1 MDTGT
6 GKSYIIMT
14 NRPKDPSLAVTERIR
29 AFLEERGARV
39 SVFADNEDAS
49 RLGLAADTDGAA
61 SCMIV
66 LGGDGTMLRAA
77 KETAFSRIPL
87 LGVNLG
93 TMGYLAEVEVASLE
107 EALERLL
114 RKDYRVE
121 ERMMLSGSV
130 RRGDGSRETAQLDA
144 LNDVTV
150 TRCGPMQV
158 VPLRIWVNGQ
168 MLSSYGADG
177 IVIAT
182 PTGSTGYSLAA
193 GGPILDSEMSAL
205 IITPVCP
212 FTLSNR
218 PLVLGANEVIT
229 MKVDEGQRTELML
242 TVDGQQYFELQE
254 GDDIIVEKSRSRALL
269 ISSGVRNYTQVLST
283 KLNWSGGM
291 HA

>member
-1 MDTGT
+1 M
-6 GKSYIIMT
+6 
-14 NRPKDPSLAVTERIR
+14 NRRRAVEVRNVVIVSNAWKENSMQVSQQIR
-29 AFLEERGARV
+29 AYLESRGIATSILVTRNLDEKFDISIRTDLLI
-39 SVFADNEDAS
+39 SV
-49 RLGLAADTDGAA
+49 
-61 SCMIV
+61 
-66 LGGDGTMLRAA
+66 GGDGTVLYCARLVQDLG
-77 KETAFSRIPL
+77 IPIL
-87 LGVNLG
+87 AVNLG
-93 TMGYLAEVEVASLE
+93 TFGFITEISCDEWQSSLDCL
-107 EALERLL
+107 LEGKEKISRRLML
-114 RKDYRVE
+114 KVSVMRNE
-121 ERMMLSGSV
+121 ERVFQCQGLNEAVVTSSGV
-130 RRGDGSRETAQLDA
+130 AK
-144 LNDVTV
+144 
-150 TRCGPMQV
+150 V
-158 VPLRIWVNGQ
+158 VNIDLYIGKTKAGTFR
-168 MLSSYGADG
+168 SDG
-177 IVIAT
+177 IIIAT

>member
-1 MDTGT
+1 M
-6 GKSYIIMT
+6 
-14 NRPKDPSLAVTERIR
+14 NRRRAVEVRNVVIVSNAWKENSMQVSQQIR
-29 AFLEERGARV
+29 AYLEGRGIATSILVTRNLDEKFDISIRTDLLI
-39 SVFADNEDAS
+39 SV
-49 RLGLAADTDGAA
+49 
-61 SCMIV
+61 
-66 LGGDGTMLRAA
+66 GGDGTVLYCARLVQDLG
-77 KETAFSRIPL
+77 IPIL
-87 LGVNLG
+87 AVNLG
-93 TMGYLAEVEVASLE
+93 TFGFITEISCDEWPSSLDCL
-107 EALERLL
+107 LEGKEKISRRLML
-114 RKDYRVE
+114 KVSVMRNE
-121 ERMMLSGSV
+121 ERVFQCQGLNEAVVTSSGV
-130 RRGDGSRETAQLDA
+130 AK
-144 LNDVTV
+144 
-150 TRCGPMQV
+150 V
-158 VPLRIWVNGQ
+158 VNIDLYIGKTKAGTFR
-168 MLSSYGADG
+168 SDG
-177 IVIAT
+177 IIIAT

>member
-1 MDTGT
+1 M
-6 GKSYIIMT
+6 
-14 NRPKDPSLAVTERIR
+14 NRRRAVEVRNVVIVSNEWKENSMQVSQQIR
-29 AFLEERGARV
+29 AYLEGRGIATSILVTRNLDEKFDISIRTDLLI
-39 SVFADNEDAS
+39 SV
-49 RLGLAADTDGAA
+49 
-61 SCMIV
+61 
-66 LGGDGTMLRAA
+66 GGDGTVLYCARLVQDLG
-77 KETAFSRIPL
+77 IPIL
-87 LGVNLG
+87 AVNLG
-93 TMGYLAEVEVASLE
+93 TFGFITEISCDEWQSSLDCL
-107 EALERLL
+107 LEGKEKISRRLML
-114 RKDYRVE
+114 KVSVMRNE
-121 ERMMLSGSV
+121 ERVFQCQGLNEAVVTSSGV
-130 RRGDGSRETAQLDA
+130 AK
-144 LNDVTV
+144 
-150 TRCGPMQV
+150 V
-158 VPLRIWVNGQ
+158 VNIDLYIGKTKAGTFR
-168 MLSSYGADG
+168 SDG
-177 IVIAT
+177 IIIAT

-254 GDDIIVEKSRSRALL
+254 GDGIIVEKSRSRALL

>member
-1 MDTGT
+1 MEVRNVVIVSNAW
-6 GKSYIIMT
+6 KENSMQV
-14 NRPKDPSLAVTERIR
+14 SQQIR
-29 AFLEERGARV
+29 AYLEGRGIATSILVTRNLDEKFEISIRTDLLI
-39 SVFADNEDAS
+39 SV
-49 RLGLAADTDGAA
+49 
-61 SCMIV
+61 
-66 LGGDGTMLRAA
+66 GGDGTVLYCARLVQDLG
-77 KETAFSRIPL
+77 IPIL
-87 LGVNLG
+87 AVNLG
-93 TMGYLAEVEVASLE
+93 TFGFITEISCDEWQSSLDCL
-107 EALERLL
+107 LEGKEKISRRLML
-114 RKDYRVE
+114 KVSVMRNE
-121 ERMMLSGSV
+121 ERVFQCQGLNEAVVTSSGVAKVVNIDLYIGKTKAGPFRS
-130 RRGDGSRETAQLDA
+130 DGL
-144 LNDVTV
+144 
-150 TRCGPMQV
+150 
-158 VPLRIWVNGQ
+158 I
-168 MLSSYGADG
+168 
-177 IVIAT
+177 IAT

>member
-1 MDTGT
+1 M
-6 GKSYIIMT
+6 
-14 NRPKDPSLAVTERIR
+14 NRRRAVEVRNVVIVSNAWKENSMQVSQQIR
-29 AFLEERGARV
+29 AYLEGRGIATSILVTRNLDEKFDISIRTDLLI
-39 SVFADNEDAS
+39 SV
-49 RLGLAADTDGAA
+49 
-61 SCMIV
+61 
-66 LGGDGTMLRAA
+66 GGDGTVLYCARLVQDLG
-77 KETAFSRIPL
+77 IPIL
-87 LGVNLG
+87 AVNLG
-93 TMGYLAEVEVASLE
+93 TFGFITEISCDEWQSSLDCLLE
-107 EALERLL
+107 EKEKISRRLML
-114 RKDYRVE
+114 KVSVMRNE
-121 ERMMLSGSV
+121 ERVFQCQGLNEAVVTSSGV
-130 RRGDGSRETAQLDA
+130 AK
-144 LNDVTV
+144 
-150 TRCGPMQV
+150 V
-158 VPLRIWVNGQ
+158 VNIDLYIGKTKAGTFR
-168 MLSSYGADG
+168 SDG
-177 IVIAT
+177 IIIAT

-229 MKVDEGQRTELML
+229 MKVDEGQRTEIML

>member
-1 MDTGT
+1 M
-6 GKSYIIMT
+6 
-14 NRPKDPSLAVTERIR
+14 NRRRAVEVRNVVIVSNEWKENSMQVSQQIR
-29 AFLEERGARV
+29 AYLEGRGIATSILVTRNLDEKFDISIRTDLLI
-39 SVFADNEDAS
+39 SV
-49 RLGLAADTDGAA
+49 
-61 SCMIV
+61 
-66 LGGDGTMLRAA
+66 GGDGTVLYCARLVQDLGIPIL
-77 KETAFSRIPL
+77 AF
-87 LGVNLG
+87 NLG
-93 TMGYLAEVEVASLE
+93 TFGFITEISCDEWQSSLDCL
-107 EALERLL
+107 LEGKEKISRRLML
-114 RKDYRVE
+114 KVSVMRNE
-121 ERMMLSGSV
+121 ERVFQCQGLNEAVVTSSGV
-130 RRGDGSRETAQLDA
+130 AK
-144 LNDVTV
+144 
-150 TRCGPMQV
+150 V
-158 VPLRIWVNGQ
+158 VNIDLYIGKTKAGTFR
-168 MLSSYGADG
+168 SDG
-177 IVIAT
+177 IIIAT

>member
-1 MDTGT
+1 MEVRNVVIVSNAW
-6 GKSYIIMT
+6 KENSMQV
-14 NRPKDPSLAVTERIR
+14 SQQIR
-29 AFLEERGARV
+29 AYLESRGIATSILVTRNLDEKFDISIRTDLLI
-39 SVFADNEDAS
+39 SV
-49 RLGLAADTDGAA
+49 
-61 SCMIV
+61 
-66 LGGDGTMLRAA
+66 GGDGTVLYCARLVQDLG
-77 KETAFSRIPL
+77 IPIL
-87 LGVNLG
+87 AVNLG
-93 TMGYLAEVEVASLE
+93 TFGFITEISCDEWQSSLDCL
-107 EALERLL
+107 LEGKEKISRRLML
-114 RKDYRVE
+114 KVSVMRNE
-121 ERMMLSGSV
+121 ERVFQCQGLNEAVVTSSGV
-130 RRGDGSRETAQLDA
+130 AK
-144 LNDVTV
+144 
-150 TRCGPMQV
+150 V
-158 VPLRIWVNGQ
+158 VNIDLYIGKTKAGTFR
-168 MLSSYGADG
+168 SDG
-177 IVIAT
+177 IIIAT

>member
-1 MDTGT
+1 MEVRNVVIVSNEW
-6 GKSYIIMT
+6 KENSMQV
-14 NRPKDPSLAVTERIR
+14 SQQIR
-29 AFLEERGARV
+29 AYLEGRGIATSILVTRNLDEKFDISIRTDLLI
-39 SVFADNEDAS
+39 SV
-49 RLGLAADTDGAA
+49 
-61 SCMIV
+61 
-66 LGGDGTMLRAA
+66 GGDGTVLYCARLVQDLG
-77 KETAFSRIPL
+77 IPIL
-87 LGVNLG
+87 AVNLG
-93 TMGYLAEVEVASLE
+93 TFGFITEISCDEWQSSLDCL
-107 EALERLL
+107 LEGKEKISRRLML
-114 RKDYRVE
+114 KVSVMRNE
-121 ERMMLSGSV
+121 ERVFQCQGLNEAVVTSSGV
-130 RRGDGSRETAQLDA
+130 AK
-144 LNDVTV
+144 
-150 TRCGPMQV
+150 V
-158 VPLRIWVNGQ
+158 VNIDLYIGKTKAGTFR
-168 MLSSYGADG
+168 SDG
-177 IVIAT
+177 IIIAT

>member
-1 MDTGT
+1 M
-6 GKSYIIMT
+6 
-14 NRPKDPSLAVTERIR
+14 NRRRAVEVRNVVIVSNAWKENSMQVSQQIR
-29 AFLEERGARV
+29 AYLEGRGIATSILVTRNLDEKFDISIRTDLLI
-39 SVFADNEDAS
+39 SV
-49 RLGLAADTDGAA
+49 
-61 SCMIV
+61 
-66 LGGDGTMLRAA
+66 GGDGTVLYCARLVQDLG
-77 KETAFSRIPL
+77 IPIL
-87 LGVNLG
+87 AVNLG
-93 TMGYLAEVEVASLE
+93 TFGFITEISCDEWQSSLDCL
-107 EALERLL
+107 LEGKEKISRRLML
-114 RKDYRVE
+114 KVSVMRNE
-121 ERMMLSGSV
+121 ERVFQCQGLNEAVVTSSGV
-130 RRGDGSRETAQLDA
+130 AK
-144 LNDVTV
+144 
-150 TRCGPMQV
+150 V
-158 VPLRIWVNGQ
+158 VNIDLYIGKTKAGTFR
-168 MLSSYGADG
+168 SDG
-177 IVIAT
+177 IIIAT